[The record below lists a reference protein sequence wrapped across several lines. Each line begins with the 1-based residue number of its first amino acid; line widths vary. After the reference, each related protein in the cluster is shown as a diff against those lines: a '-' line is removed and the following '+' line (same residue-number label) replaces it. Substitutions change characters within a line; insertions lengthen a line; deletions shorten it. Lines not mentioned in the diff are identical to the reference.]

1 MNENHCLATERFPS
15 RISDLVK
22 TNQFESALDL
32 EQTLI
37 RYVHRH
43 NTQLPQSAL
52 RSRTPI
58 QAMKDWHKLHSHR
71 RVKSP
76 RNHTRGDN

>member
-1 MNENHCLATERFPS
+1 MKENHCWATERFHS
-15 RISDLVK
+15 LISDRVK
-22 TNQFESALDL
+22 TGQFESALDL

-52 RSRTPI
+52 RSPTPM
-58 QAMKDWHKLHSHR
+58 QVMKDWHKFHPHR
-71 RVKSP
+71 FVKSP
-76 RNHTRGDN
+76 RNHT